1 MYRRPNVTL
10 REKAV
15 PIKIPDQLPAT
26 DVLRNENIFVMPES
40 RASTQEIRPLKVLIL
55 NLMPKKIETET
66 QFLRLLSNS
75 PLQVDIELLRIDD
88 RPSKNT
94 PEEHLNEFY
103 RQFEIVSHR
112 NFDGLI
118 ITGAPLGLVQFED
131 VVYWD
136 HLQRIMKWA
145 KQHVTST
152 LYVCWAAQAGL
163 KLLYNLP
170 KRTRDEK
177 LSGVYHHEN
186 LQPYHPL
193 TRGFDDTFLAP
204 HSRYADFEPG
214 FLETHTDL
222 DILATSDVA
231 GVYLASTKDK
241 RNVFVTGHPEYDSL
255 TLHHEYIRDL
265 GEGLEPAIPV
275 NYYLNDDPDNKP
287 RASWRSH
294 GHLLFANWLNYCVY
308 QQTPYDLEHFSEDK
322 FTKDD

>member
-1 MYRRPNVTL
+1 M
-10 REKAV
+10 
-15 PIKIPDQLPAT
+15 PIKIPDQLPAS
-26 DVLRNENIFVMPES
+26 DILSQERIFIMSES
-40 RASTQEIRPLKVLIL
+40 RATTQMIRPLKVLIL

-94 PEEHLNEFY
+94 PEEHLNNFY
-103 RQFEIVSHR
+103 RQFDMVKNR

-131 VVYWD
+131 VAYWD
-136 HLQRIMKWA
+136 HLQTIMEWA
-145 KQHVTST
+145 KDHVTST

-170 KRTRDEK
+170 KRTRKEK
-177 LSGVYHHEN
+177 LSGVY
-186 LQPYHPL
+186 YHKVMSEFHPVM
-193 TRGFDDTFLAP
+193 RGFDDSFLAP
-204 HSRYADFEPG
+204 HSRYADFTAEY
-214 FLETHTDL
+214 LNQHTDL
-222 DILATSDVA
+222 DILAVSDDA

-241 RNVFVTGHPEYDSL
+241 RNVFVTGHPEYDAH
-255 TLHHEYIRDL
+255 TLHNEYVRDL
-265 GEGLEPAIPV
+265 AEGMDPTIPV
-275 NYYLNDDPDNKP
+275 NYYPNDNPDNP
-287 RASWRSH
+287 PIASWRSH

-308 QQTPYDLEHFSEDK
+308 QQTPYDLEHFSVDN